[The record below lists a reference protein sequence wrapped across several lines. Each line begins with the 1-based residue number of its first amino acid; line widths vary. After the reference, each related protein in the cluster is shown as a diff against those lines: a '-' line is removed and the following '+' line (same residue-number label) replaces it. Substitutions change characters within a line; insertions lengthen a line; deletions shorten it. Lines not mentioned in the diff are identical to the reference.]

1 MRWHDNAPYDFSLVS
16 TYFPVLVLV
25 ARGTFCVVL
34 MNWITTT
41 LGLELQ
47 TVCMVTVCFVYI
59 DSILMHDNNFDRA
72 CGHLC
77 MCALA
82 ILTQQQGRVCSS
94 TESVLVIVCDLLWSA
109 CAGVEVILRT
119 TGGRM
124 QGKQLNKIVLSCAFA
139 CTRVG
144 LSCNAL
150 GFVQSI
156 FRTWLYY
163 VLCSLLL
170 LCSTFLPHN
179 DSLLHSSSVVY
190 ICAHVFFVHI
200 YAVIA
205 SVVVIVCV
213 HGRLVYLHVAHDDV
227 VNKHTSAYKQNGAHK
242 QDSAHSK
249 HESTQKHESVQKHES
264 LQKNDHTNTT
274 SNVFG
279 KNSLSDHSELIMM
292 LQAAKRANNVV

>member
-1 MRWHDNAPYDFSLVS
+1 MRWHDNTPYDFSLVS
-16 TYFPVLVLV
+16 TYFPVLMLV
-25 ARGTFCVVL
+25 TRGTLCVAA

-47 TVCMVTVCFVYI
+47 SVCMLTVSFVYI
-59 DSILMHDNNFDRA
+59 DSILMNDNNFDRA

-82 ILTQQQGRVCSS
+82 VLTQQHQRVCSS
-94 TESVLVIVCDLLWSA
+94 SETVLIVVCDLLWSA

-124 QGKQLNKIVLSCAFA
+124 HGKQINKIVLSCVFA
-139 CTRVG
+139 CTRVL

-150 GFVQSI
+150 GFMQSI
-156 FRTWLYY
+156 FRTCLYY
-163 VLCSLLL
+163 VLCALLL

-179 DSLLHSSSVVY
+179 DSLLHSSNVVY
-190 ICAHVFFVHI
+190 ICAHVFFVHL

-213 HGRLVYLHVAHDDV
+213 HARLVYLHVAHDDAV
-227 VNKHTSAYKQNGAHK
+227 HKHSGIHKQNCVHK
-242 QDSAHSK
+242 QDSAHNKQDSA
-249 HESTQKHESVQKHES
+249 QKHESVQKHES
-264 LQKNDHTNTT
+264 LLKHDKTHTPT
-274 SNVFG
+274 SVFAN
-279 KNSLSDHSELIMM
+279 KAVSDHSELIMM
-292 LQAAKRANNVV
+292 LHAAKRANNVV